1 MFGSDELP
9 GWHLLLILYAFT
21 LMRYSVASV
30 DENQGHT
37 PNEPL
42 ALLLLFGL
50 PLVFTLRKLLE
61 LFGLTERSHQLLV
74 EPDDYQMPPLP
85 QASYPPARER
95 FLL

>member
-37 PNEPL
+37 PYELL
-42 ALLLLFGL
+42 ALLLFVGL

-61 LFGLTERSHQLLV
+61 LFGLIERSHQMLV
-74 EPDDYQMPPLP
+74 EPDDYQMPPP
-85 QASYPPARER
+85 SRAG
-95 FLL
+95 